1 MRWFALLSQSWI
13 IALASLLAWPGC
25 GTTGSGSQFPSR
37 EELQRLA
44 ERPAASLPSKG
55 DVADVEEWELVGPL
69 PTEINEAVV
78 ASGGPLSRVVTE
90 LANTRP
96 GLVLASTSAACTARE
111 LGIFV
116 AAKKVRM
123 TESLQRFIAARCG
136 LTGTTQ
142 IAYGSR
148 YQEVHSQVDEQKIA
162 AEWSPSLKSDMQK
175 ALAGSSGAHL
185 VGLWFGRRD
194 DFLVATWVVVPR
206 QARLD
211 AMAIAP
217 ASDGQ
222 VVIRGEVL
230 YRAEKLEGLI
240 NRGAHGFRRC
250 EADPTVKMPQFSL
263 RCQADKDDEAA
274 TVQVA
279 AFEPGR
285 VLGHVILSLVVWPKG
300 EPANRYRR
308 PTLVDVDSSQST
320 GMATELASL
329 VNRVRSQAGLKP
341 LRFSEPE
348 SQSARRV
355 APHYFAA
362 LAGLEAETV
371 ADQVILGLRAGWE
384 VGSPLRS
391 GQFTSGASQ
400 GSVSTAR
407 LLSEVLE
414 LPGGREA
421 LLNPESDHLAIGT
434 FGSPAQGFVGV
445 LFTTYATFDLGNTQ
459 SHAERVHQRLAKLRA
474 QKGLE
479 RADRLPKLE
488 ADLAAVVATVSSGE
502 LNANQGLERVLSVA
516 AERTRGEVRAY
527 YVDTYDLDQL
537 EIPDPIL
544 AAQTLRIAIAVG
556 QHQAPGD
563 PWRRYIVYF
572 VTAEGTGTVALSA
585 HSVTS
590 SKLGTGKTS
599 MAIQSGS

>member
-1 MRWFALLSQSWI
+1 MRCIALLSQSWI

-37 EELQRLA
+37 EELQKLA
-44 ERPAASLPSKG
+44 DRPAASLPSKG
-55 DVADVEEWELVGPL
+55 DVADVEEWELAGPL
-69 PTEINEAVV
+69 PTEINEEVAVG
-78 ASGGPLSRVVTE
+78 GGPLSGVAKE
-90 LANTRP
+90 LANSRA

-116 AAKKVRM
+116 AAKKARM

-148 YQEVHSQVDEQKIA
+148 YQEVHGQIDEQQIA

-194 DFLVATWVVVPR
+194 DLLVATWVVVPR
-206 QARLD
+206 LARLD
-211 AMAIAP
+211 AMAMVP
-217 ASDGQ
+217 AVDGQ

-230 YRAEKLEGLI
+230 YRAEKVEGLI
-240 NRGAHGFRRC
+240 NRGAYGFGRC
-250 EADPTVKMPQFSL
+250 EADPAVKMPQFRL
-263 RCQADKDDEAA
+263 RCQVAKDDAAA

-300 EPANRYRR
+300 EPSNHYRR
-308 PTLVDVDSSQST
+308 PSLVDGGSSQST
-320 GMATELASL
+320 GTATELANL
-329 VNRVRSQAGLKP
+329 VDRVRSQAGMKP

-362 LAGLEAETV
+362 LAGLEDETV

-391 GQFTSGASQ
+391 GQFTSGTSQ

-407 LLSEVLE
+407 LLSDVLE

-459 SHAERVHQRLAKLRA
+459 SHAEKVHERLAKLRA

-488 ADLAAVVATVSSGE
+488 ADLSAIVATVSSGE

-516 AERTRGEVRAY
+516 AERARSEVRAY
-527 YVDTYDLDQL
+527 YVDTYDLDRL

-572 VTAEGTGTVALSA
+572 VTAEGTSTVALSD

-590 SKLGTGKTS
+590 RL
-599 MAIQSGS
+599 